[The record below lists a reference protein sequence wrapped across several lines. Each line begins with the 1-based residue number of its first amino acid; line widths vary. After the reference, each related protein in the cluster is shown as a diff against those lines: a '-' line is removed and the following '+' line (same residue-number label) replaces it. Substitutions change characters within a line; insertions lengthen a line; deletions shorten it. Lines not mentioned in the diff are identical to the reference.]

1 MANEW
6 HERFL
11 SETYIYG
18 KAPNTFV
25 TDIVDKLPAG
35 GNVLCIA
42 EGEGRNA
49 VYLAKQGFSVTAW
62 DYAQS
67 GLDKTKTLAEE
78 HGVHVETA
86 LRDLEDVEWGTEQ
99 WDAIVHIFGH
109 VPEPI
114 LQRTFKGVNQALKVG
129 GYYVSEMYTKEQLRY
144 GTGGPPVASML
155 IDPKMILEAF
165 ESYFFAHFYI
175 GEVTR
180 YEGVLHTGRAHVVQS
195 LLKKRLDE

>member
-1 MANEW
+1 MANQW
-6 HERFL
+6 HERF
-11 SETYIYG
+11 STEEYMYG
-18 KAPNTFV
+18 KEPNEFV
-25 TDIVDKLPAG
+25 TQIADHLPKG
-35 GNVLCIA
+35 GKVLCIA

-67 GLDKTKTLAEE
+67 GLDKTKALAKE

-86 LRDLEDVEWGTEQ
+86 LYDLATVEWEAGQ

-114 LQRTFKGVNQALKVG
+114 LHRTLNGVDQALKVD
-129 GYYVSEMYTKEQLRY
+129 GYYVSELYTKEQLQY
-144 GTGGPPVASML
+144 GTGGPPVEAML
-155 IDPKMILEAF
+155 IDPKMILDAF
-165 ESYFFAHFYI
+165 ASYFVEHFYV

-180 YEGVLHTGRAHVVQS
+180 HEGVLHTGKAHVVQS
-195 LLKKRLDE
+195 LLKKRL